1 MTGMTTRSGGDSAAS
16 LLAAGAV
23 LPTDTAGA
31 GDRAV
36 PLTARTYRHPALD
49 DRPVVRLVDAA
60 LGEGEDIAVGFLGLT
75 PAAEPAVVGL
85 GPRRPLAFPEWVLV
99 HHPADGRHALSVVPE
114 LQKLAKQ
121 VRSRPKAALD
131 GHQSVADR
139 FARTLPHFLPT
150 FFEQAARVFLAA
162 GQDTYA
168 TQLFNKAR
176 KAEAQ
181 HGLPVDL
188 SRLDEVY
195 VEFAAAKVV
204 SATAL
209 AGYAKE
215 LSAQLPADEALERFC
230 RLALRAAA
238 AGVVPSTQ
246 SANAVNR
253 LVRTATKAA
262 TAKAATSKAAKA
274 AATKATT
281 KAAATKA
288 AGKAGAAVADR
299 EAAYL
304 AGMVR
309 LPAAAEAPAGW
320 WKAHLPAWTALAGR
334 DPAIRGSLLDLMPA
348 DRDNLVMWL
357 ALLADTGALAGL
369 SDPDVPDPA
378 RPRDGSVGWLRRFVS
393 RAQLDR
399 YRAPGELYPL
409 VERMADRLHAE
420 LADSGETLTVTGDLD
435 LLDLLLALNL
445 PVAPP
450 KEHDALDLAHWVNAK
465 GEREL
470 LALAGDDRF
479 TGALRR
485 GLDGVD
491 GRQHALR
498 RMVETPGVRP
508 LLDEWLRARIRDR
521 FTTGLPHL
529 PDSVAWLGNLPV
541 EALRMVSDELDG
553 PGEPGAGGELRQAL
567 DVDLAEHVARSLRGG
582 LIDELGWPDWEQAW
596 QEVTGGDQ
604 QVKLTLQ
611 ESWPYVIMGGPTTVR
626 VLGAEGIVLRHD
638 LRIPAGDLWD
648 QPGYYYVDGQLLVF
662 WRSRA
667 FGYDA
672 CGYWHSSPG
681 EPQAINGYLHGGR
694 RRRNQ
699 ITLPLAGGGRTTG
712 DGVLHTGDTAVPEE
726 LRVITDGTSHWVY
739 RAGEENDDRGWREY
753 DPVSNTC
760 GRRSLPRFLANL
772 PGDGGRLQESASW
785 LRPALSDRA
794 TPAAAAVDGLLGWR
808 VVTLP
813 DDSVRGED
821 LAGRSVTVA
830 PGQEPVAALVLPG
843 DDRPRAVLK
852 GFALVDPDGVVSA
865 TAGASS
871 GQDYTFRTIPL
882 PMPEFLG
889 NMLPR
894 DPGGSTALRRVDR
907 DTSATLFK
915 AALDERR
922 AALAGA
928 AARAATRSGLTAATQ
943 AITGLPV
950 TVPASM
956 VGIPASA
963 SGVVVSAASATVDE
977 DNKDALVELVRSTLP
992 AISHDAVLAGVAG
1005 VLRLAARA
1013 RTDLE
1018 AVAERVTRSLSAP
1031 IAVATTTVSGPT
1043 DNLLNVALDG
1053 LRGSAHGASDSTH
1066 AFAQFQ
1072 ALAAQRSPTGGN
1084 EPAVRLHLDG
1094 PSVPT
1099 ALDWLPLLGGVAAVA
1114 YRAVA
1119 ALTSDEHRDTLRALL
1134 TELDRLDLSAAAEP
1148 GRWRRC
1154 TLHLLDADLA
1164 NPDGTRRYP
1173 RPGIL
1178 PLPDGAFIAVFHY
1191 SGTRTGYTLDALHHD
1206 PAGGFA
1212 VPEPYTVRSSAPV
1225 GDERPAGWLAGFLTE
1240 WTARGALPWQP
1251 EAAER
1256 FAELTGVTPTT
1267 AKLVLAGLPYADSAN
1282 TVPPEL
1288 RKALG
1293 VKQAGEV
1300 KLAFGVLNE
1309 ANPKLRQAVVSAL
1322 LPGDPARLWTDGP
1335 DVDAAAAVWNAALGR
1350 RVAVPEQLLAE
1361 AVRAVRTDWGPAK
1374 ALPALLDPARSA
1386 ELSTDLAFEIRGDRA
1401 QPAAGQT
1408 TGFTGGVLRSTV
1420 TLAAWVAHHTPAGDP
1435 CRAALPAALAAIR
1448 DRLTNPNL
1456 LLDLNQY
1463 ASLPEFRQ
1471 VAGTP
1476 SETGPGWE
1484 RYGAIVLATHDSQPS
1499 PALRPDLLDADGTDP
1514 YLPALRAD
1522 AAKPY
1527 PMEVALRLVRDPRF
1541 AALLGDP
1548 GEPGGGAR
1556 AADGTWWP
1564 QDPTRS
1570 VPELVAEVSGEH
1582 GLGADAAAVYLM
1594 LLAMPDPTDRDTAK
1608 WTGWKPARLKVARA
1622 ELTGTDL
1629 VVEASRSRAGR
1640 SLFLPGP
1647 WLERGS
1653 GQAPIEGW
1661 KTALFDLAPDGT
1673 AGLGVTVPFEP
1684 AADLYRRA
1692 RQRLRDGDRPRFDNL
1707 PTRGTR
1713 R

>member
-1 MTGMTTRSGGDSAAS
+1 MTGMTTRSGEDSAAS

-60 LGEGEDIAVGFLGLT
+60 LGEGEDIALGFLGLA
-75 PAAEPAVVGL
+75 PGAEPAVVGL

-99 HHPADGRHALSVVPE
+99 HHPTDGRHALSVVPE

-215 LSAQLPADEALERFC
+215 LSAQLPAAEALERFC

-246 SANAVNR
+246 SANAVIR

-262 TAKAATSKAAKA
+262 TS
-274 AATKATT
+274 

-288 AGKAGAAVADR
+288 ASKAAGKAATPVADH

-304 AGMVR
+304 AEMVR
-309 LPAAAEAPAGW
+309 LPVAAEAPAGW
-320 WKAHLPAWTALAGR
+320 WKAHLSAVTALAGR

-369 SDPDVPDPA
+369 SDPDVPEPA
-378 RPRDGSVGWLRRFVS
+378 RPRDGSAGWLRRFVS

-399 YRAPGELYPL
+399 YRAPRELYPL
-409 VERMADRLHAE
+409 VERMAARLCAE
-420 LADSGETLTVTGDLD
+420 LADSGEALAAADDLD
-435 LLDLLLALNL
+435 LLDLLLALDV

-450 KEHDALDLAHWVNAK
+450 KERDTLNLAQWASAE

-485 GLDGVD
+485 GLDPLD
-491 GRQHALR
+491 GRQAALR

-521 FTTGLPHL
+521 FATGLPYL

-541 EALRMVSDELDG
+541 EALRLVSDDLDG

-604 QVKLTLQ
+604 QVELTLQ
-611 ESWPYVIMGGPTTVR
+611 EAWPYVIMGGPTTVR

-712 DGVLHTGDTAVPEE
+712 GGVLHAGDTAVPEE

-760 GRRSLPRFLANL
+760 GRRSLPRFLADL
-772 PGDGGRLQESASW
+772 PVGGSRLQESASW

-794 TPAAAAVDGLLGWR
+794 TPAAAPVDGLLGWR

-830 PGQEPVAALVLPG
+830 PGQEPIAALVLPG

-852 GFALVDPDGVVSA
+852 GVALVDPDGVVSA
-865 TAGASS
+865 TAGAPS
-871 GQDYTFRTIPL
+871 GRDYISRTVPL
-882 PMPEFLG
+882 PTREFLG

-894 DPGGSTALRRVDR
+894 DPAGSTALRRVDR
-907 DTSATLFK
+907 DTAATLFK

-922 AALAGA
+922 AALAEA
-928 AARAATRSGLTAATQ
+928 AARAAARTATRSGLTAATQ
-943 AITGLPV
+943 AITGLPIA
-950 TVPASM
+950 VPVSM
-956 VGIPASA
+956 VGTPAST
-963 SGVVVSAASATVDE
+963 SGVNASAARATADE
-977 DNKDALVELVRSTLP
+977 DDKDALVELVRSTLP

-1031 IAVATTTVSGPT
+1031 KAVALAATVSGPT
-1043 DNLLNVALDG
+1043 DKQLNLALDG

-1066 AFAQFQ
+1066 TFAQFQ
-1072 ALAAQRSPTGGN
+1072 AFDAQRSATGGG

-1094 PSVPT
+1094 PSLPS
-1099 ALDWLPLLGGVAAVA
+1099 ALDWSSLLGGVTAVA

-1119 ALTSDEHRDTLRALL
+1119 AVTPDEHRETLRALL

-1148 GRWRRC
+1148 ARWRRC
-1154 TLHLLDADLA
+1154 TLHLLDEDLD
-1164 NPDGTRRYP
+1164 NPDGTRRHP
-1173 RPGIL
+1173 GPGIL
-1178 PLPDGAFIAVFHY
+1178 PLPDGAFIAVFRY

-1206 PAGGFA
+1206 PAGVFA

-1240 WTARGALPWQP
+1240 WTARGALPWRP

-1256 FAELTGVTPTT
+1256 FAELTGVTPTA

-1293 VKQAGEV
+1293 VKQIGEV
-1300 KLAFGVLNE
+1300 KLAFGMLNE
-1309 ANPKLRQAVVSAL
+1309 ANSELRRAVVSAL
-1322 LPGDPARLWTDGP
+1322 LPADPARLWTAGP
-1335 DVDAAAAVWNAALGR
+1335 DVAAAAAVWNAALGR

-1374 ALPALLDPARSA
+1374 ALSALLDPARSA
-1386 ELSTDLAFEIRGDRA
+1386 ELGTDLAFEIRGDRA
-1401 QPAAGQT
+1401 QPVDGKA

-1435 CRAALPAALAAIR
+1435 CRAALPAALAVIR
-1448 DRLTNPNL
+1448 DRLANPNL

-1463 ASLPEFRQ
+1463 ASLPTFRQ

-1484 RYGAIVLATHDSQPS
+1484 RYGAIVLATHDNQPS

-1527 PMEVALRLVRDPRF
+1527 PMEVALRLARDPRF

-1594 LLAMPDPTDRDTAK
+1594 LLAMPDPTDRNTAK
-1608 WTGWKPARLKVARA
+1608 WTGWKPTRLKAARA
-1622 ELTGTDL
+1622 ELAGTDL
-1629 VVEASRSRAGR
+1629 VLDASRPRAGR

-1653 GQAPIEGW
+1653 GQGPIEGW

>member
-1 MTGMTTRSGGDSAAS
+1 MTGMTTTSGEHSAAS

-99 HHPADGRHALSVVPE
+99 HHPADGRHALAVVPE

-162 GQDTYA
+162 GQDAYA

-246 SANAVNR
+246 SAIAVNR

-262 TAKAATSKAAKA
+262 ASK
-274 AATKATT
+274 TATT
-281 KAAATKA
+281 RAGASKTA
-288 AGKAGAAVADR
+288 AGKAGASKGGAVAVADR

-304 AGMVR
+304 AAMVR
-309 LPAAAEAPAGW
+309 LPVAAEAPAGW
-320 WKAHLPAWTALAGR
+320 WKAHLPAVTALAGR
-334 DPAIRGSLLDLMPA
+334 DPAVRGNLLDLMPTE
-348 DRDNLVMWL
+348 RDNLVGWL
-357 ALLADTGALAGL
+357 TLLADTGALAGL
-369 SDPDVPDPA
+369 SDPDVPAPA
-378 RPRDGSVGWLRRFVS
+378 RPRDGSAGWLRRFVR

-399 YRAPGELYPL
+399 YRGPRELYPL
-409 VERMADRLHAE
+409 VERMAARLRAE
-420 LADSGETLTVTGDLD
+420 LADSGEPLAATGDLD
-435 LLDLLLALNL
+435 LLDLLLTLDV
-445 PVAPP
+445 PVALP
-450 KEHDALDLAHWVNAK
+450 KEHDTLNLGQWTNLQ

-470 LALAGDDRF
+470 LALAGDERF
-479 TGALRR
+479 IGALRR
-485 GLDGVD
+485 GLDQLD
-491 GRQHALR
+491 GRPDALR
-498 RMVETPGVRP
+498 RLVGTPGVRP

-521 FTTGLPHL
+521 FTTGLPYL
-529 PDSVAWLGNLPV
+529 PESVKWLGDLPV
-541 EALRMVSDELDG
+541 EALRLVSDDLDG

-582 LIDELGWPDWEQAW
+582 LFDELGWPDWEQAW
-596 QEVTGGDQ
+596 QEVTGGDHKVEVTQ
-604 QVKLTLQ
+604 Q
-611 ESWPYVIMGGPTTVR
+611 EAWPYVIMGGPTTVR

-638 LRIPAGDLWD
+638 LRIPAGDLWRH
-648 QPGYYYVDGQLLVF
+648 PGYHYVDGQLLVF

-667 FGYDA
+667 FNYDA

-681 EPQAINGYLHGGR
+681 EPQAINGYLHNGR
-694 RRRNQ
+694 QRPNK

-712 DGVLHTGDTAVPEE
+712 DGVLHAGDTAVPEE

-739 RAGEENDDRGWREY
+739 RQGGENGDHGWREY
-753 DPVSNTC
+753 DPASNTY
-760 GRRSLPRFLANL
+760 GRRSLPRFLADL
-772 PGDGGRLQESASW
+772 PVSGSSLQESASW

-794 TPAAAAVDGLLGWR
+794 TPAAAPVDGLLGWR

-813 DDSVRGED
+813 DGSVRGED

-830 PGQEPVAALVLPG
+830 PGQQPIAALVLPG
-843 DDRPRAVLK
+843 DDRPRALLK
-852 GFALVDPDGVVSA
+852 DLALVDPDGVVSA
-865 TAGASS
+865 SARTSPSRAGSS
-871 GQDYTFRTIPL
+871 GAAPL
-882 PMPEFLG
+882 PMREFLG

-894 DPGGSTALRRVDR
+894 DPAGSTALRRVAR
-907 DTSATLFK
+907 ETAATLFE

-922 AALAGA
+922 AALAEA
-928 AARAATRSGLTAATQ
+928 AARAAAPAATRSGLTVATQ

-950 TVPASM
+950 GVPASM
-956 VGIPASA
+956 VGNPGGTSGVGASA
-963 SGVVVSAASATVDE
+963 ARATADQ
-977 DNKDALVELVRSTLP
+977 DDKDALVELVRSTMP
-992 AISHDAVLAGVAG
+992 AISHDVVLAGVAG

-1031 IAVATTTVSGPT
+1031 RAAAPAATASGPT
-1043 DNLLNVALDG
+1043 DEQLALALDG
-1053 LRGSAHGASDSTH
+1053 LRGSTHGTNSTH
-1066 AFAQFQ
+1066 AFTQFQ
-1072 ALAAQRSPTGGN
+1072 ALAAQRSAIGGS

-1094 PSVPT
+1094 PALPA
-1099 ALDWLPLLGGVAAVA
+1099 ALDWESLLGGVAAVA

-1119 ALTSDEHRDTLRALL
+1119 AVTPDEHRETLRALL
-1134 TELDRLDLSAAAEP
+1134 TALDRLDLSAAAEP
-1148 GRWRRC
+1148 ARWRRS
-1154 TLHLLDADLA
+1154 TLHLLDEDL
-1164 NPDGTRRYP
+1164 NNSDGTRRHP

-1178 PLPDGAFIAVFHY
+1178 PLPDGAFIAVFHF
-1191 SGTRTGYTLDALHHD
+1191 SGTRTGYSLDALHHD
-1206 PAGGFA
+1206 PAGVFA
-1212 VPEPYTVRSSAPV
+1212 VPEPYEVRSSAPV
-1225 GDERPAGWLAGFLTE
+1225 GDERPAGWLAGFRTE
-1240 WTARGALPWQP
+1240 WAARGALPWQP

-1256 FAELTGVTPTT
+1256 FAELTGVTPTA
-1267 AKLVLAGLPYADSAN
+1267 AKLVLAGLPYADSAS

-1293 VKQAGEV
+1293 VKQVGEV
-1300 KLAFGVLNE
+1300 KLAFGMLSE
-1309 ANPKLRQAVVSAL
+1309 ADTKLRRAVVSAL
-1322 LPGDPARLWTDGP
+1322 LPEDPARLWTDGP
-1335 DVDAAAAVWNAALGR
+1335 DVAAAAAVWNAAVGR

-1386 ELSTDLAFEIRGDRA
+1386 ELSTDLAFEIKGDRA
-1401 QPAAGQT
+1401 RPTDGQA
-1408 TGFTGGVLRSTV
+1408 TGFTGEVLGSAV
-1420 TLAAWVAHHTPAGDP
+1420 ALAAWVAHHTPAGEP
-1435 CRAALPAALAAIR
+1435 CRAALPAALAAVR
-1448 DRLTNPNL
+1448 GRLANPGL

-1463 ASLPEFRQ
+1463 VSLPEFRQ

-1484 RYGAIVLATHDSQPS
+1484 RYGAIVLSTYDSQPS

-1527 PMEVALRLVRDPRF
+1527 PMEVALRLARDPRF
-1541 AALLGDP
+1541 AALLNDP

-1570 VPELVAEVSGEH
+1570 VPDLVAEASGEH

-1594 LLAMPDPTDRDTAK
+1594 LLAMPDPTDRNAAK

-1622 ELTGTDL
+1622 ELAGTDL

-1647 WLERGS
+1647 WLERGR

-1684 AADLYRRA
+1684 AADLYQRA
-1692 RQRLRDGDRPRFDNL
+1692 WQRLRDGDRPRFDNL